1 MDKNDIL
8 DTVCS
13 SHWFEF
19 ICDLNLRRFK
29 VLKNYYAASKCDSKT
44 EVLVLCF
51 SKSDI
56 VKFQSTKSKVLV
68 NSLFIIPRQEKRVSS
83 RRRVLSQISHE
94 FQQRM
99 IDTGKNQVQKK
110 NDFYTVE
117 ENHDFTPITKNGKNF
132 LNFANF

>member
-8 DTVCS
+8 DTVWS

-68 NSLFIIPRQEKRVSS
+68 NSLFYSPPRERVSS
-83 RRRVLSQISHE
+83 RRQVLSQISHE

-99 IDTGKNQVQKK
+99 IDTGKNQVQK

-117 ENHDFTPITKNGKNF
+117 ENHDFAPITKNERIF
-132 LNFANF
+132 STL